1 MGVVHRS
8 FYSREMLYP
17 YLTVPR
23 KLLGTCFSLLHDS
36 LTEVGTAST
45 SINEAFQ
52 RRKTYMASILTRPP
66 LLMQFTEVKTPALIR
81 FFLEEG
87 IIPASI
93 GVLTRPSLLT
103 PFTEE
108 SALTVDSLHET

>member
-1 MGVVHRS
+1 MGVVHQS

-66 LLMQFTEVKTPALIR
+66 LLMQFMDTCANQV
-81 FFLEEG
+81 FFGGGHHTCLHWRLNTSV
-87 IIPASI
+87 SI
-93 GVLTRPSLLT
+93 NAIYRGERLNG
-103 PFTEE
+103 
-108 SALTVDSLHET
+108 